1 MGVSTTISAFICVI
15 IISSAYGATELE
27 EDGGTGQETYKIEG
41 RVVRPDASLV
51 LPWEWFAATKIFTN
65 SGHYGFLRED
75 GSFVINNVPWG
86 SHVVQVMNPTFVYE
100 PVRVDI
106 NSKGKMRAR
115 AVNNIQPSQV
125 VQVPYP
131 LRMKTIGGYRYF
143 LQREQW
149 RITDIFMNP
158 MVLMTVL
165 PLALMMLLPRLND
178 PETRKEMEQM
188 QMPNVQTPELSEIMT
203 NFFGSGGASTSSGSQ
218 QKQRPR
224 TGKRKD
230 KIN

>member
-1 MGVSTTISAFICVI
+1 MRLSPRTISLILVFVV
-15 IISSAYGATELE
+15 SAVYGATELE

-41 RVVRPDASLV
+41 RVVRPDVSLV
-51 LPWEWFAATKIFTN
+51 SSWEWFAGTKVFTN

-131 LRMKTIGGYRYF
+131 LRLKTVGGNRYF

-178 PETRKEMEQM
+178 PETRKEMESM

-203 NFFGSGGASTSSGSQ
+203 NFFGGGASTSSGSQ

>member
-1 MGVSTTISAFICVI
+1 MTISTRTISLICVLMA
-15 IISSAYGATELE
+15 SAVYAVTELE
-27 EDGGTGQETYKIEG
+27 EDGGAGLETYKIEG

-51 LPWEWFAATKIFTN
+51 ASWEWFAGTKVFTN
-65 SGHYGFLRED
+65 SGHYGFIRED

-131 LRMKTIGGYRYF
+131 LRMKTVGGYRYF

-149 RITDIFMNP
+149 RVTDIFMNP

-178 PETRKEMEQM
+178 PETRKEMESM

-203 NFFGSGGASTSSGSQ
+203 NFFGGGASSSSGSS

>member
-1 MGVSTTISAFICVI
+1 MTISTRTISLICVLM
-15 IISSAYGATELE
+15 SSMVHGLTELE
-27 EDGGTGQETYKIEG
+27 EDGGLGTETYKIEG

-51 LPWEWFAATKIFTN
+51 ASYEWFAGTKVFTN
-65 SGHYGFLRED
+65 SGHYGFIRED

-131 LRMKTIGGYRYF
+131 LRMKTVGGYRYF

-149 RITDIFMNP
+149 RVTDIFMNP

-178 PETRKEMEQM
+178 PETRKEMESM

-203 NFFGSGGASTSSGSQ
+203 NFFGGGASSSSGSS
-218 QKQRPR
+218 KKERPR